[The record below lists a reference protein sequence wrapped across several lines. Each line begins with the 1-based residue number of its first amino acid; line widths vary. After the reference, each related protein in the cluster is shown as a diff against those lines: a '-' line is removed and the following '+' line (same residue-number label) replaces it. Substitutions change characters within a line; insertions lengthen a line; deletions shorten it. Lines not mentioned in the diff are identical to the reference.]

1 MQARMMMMILHPSSM
16 PASPH
21 CLMPKGGDMVKN
33 INDLNDVDGIDD
45 LDDDGYSYDDL
56 VKM

>member
-1 MQARMMMMILHPSSM
+1 
-16 PASPH
+16 
-21 CLMPKGGDMVKN
+21 MPKGGDMVKN